1 VLAIDI
7 ANLQTRVAIDP
18 RRLRRAVRLV
28 LTDAG
33 IGSGEISV
41 AIVDDQR
48 IHELNRN
55 FLQHDY
61 ATDVLS
67 FLLETAGPTGP
78 ITGEIVA
85 SGDYAAREAP
95 RYGWS
100 AADEL
105 LLYVI
110 HGSLHLAGYDDLT
123 KRQAAEMR
131 TAETAYLARLGVTRQ
146 QPEARPQRQG
156 RPQQEAPS
164 TVRKAVKR
172 AAKPN
177 QRTATARG
185 KSSSTRAKS
194 RTRVRT

>member
-1 VLAIDI
+1 MLAIDI
-7 ANLQTRVAIDP
+7 ANLQTRVAIDS

-28 LTDAG
+28 LSDAG
-33 IGSGEISV
+33 IRSGEISV

-67 FLLETAGPTGP
+67 FLLESAGPTGP

-100 AADEL
+100 AAEEL

-123 KRQAAEMR
+123 KSQAAEMR
-131 TAETAYLARLGVTRQ
+131 TAETEYLARLGVARQ
-146 QPEARPQRQG
+146 QPEAQPQR
-156 RPQQEAPS
+156 EAPARA
-164 TVRKAVKR
+164 RKPVTR
-172 AAKPN
+172 AAKAN
-177 QRTATARG
+177 QGTASARV

>member
-1 VLAIDI
+1 MLAIDI
-7 ANLQTRVAIDP
+7 ANLQSRVAIDS

-33 IGSGEISV
+33 IRSGEISV

-67 FLLETAGPTGP
+67 FLLESAGPSGP

-123 KRQAAEMR
+123 KSQAAEMR
-131 TAETAYLARLGVTRQ
+131 KAETDYLARLGIERSL
-146 QPEARPQRQG
+146 PEAQ
-156 RPQQEAPS
+156 PQQQARPRRASQLAPG
-164 TVRKAVKR
+164 KAVKR
-172 AAKPN
+172 GAKPKSKL
-177 QRTATARG
+177 ATARG
-185 KSSSTRAKS
+185 KSAATRAKS

>member
-1 VLAIDI
+1 MLAIDI
-7 ANLQTRVAIDP
+7 ANLQSRVAIDS

-33 IGSGEISV
+33 IRSGEISV

-67 FLLETAGPTGP
+67 FLLESAGPSGP

-123 KRQAAEMR
+123 KSQAAVMR
-131 TAETAYLARLGVTRQ
+131 KAETAYLERLGI
-146 QPEARPQRQG
+146 ERPQSALK
-156 RPQQEAPS
+156 PAP
-164 TVRKAVKR
+164 RKTAKR
-172 AAKPN
+172 AAAP
-177 QRTATARG
+177 RSTHATNRRNSSPARAT
-185 KSSSTRAKS
+185 SP
-194 RTRVRT
+194 TRVRT

>member
-1 VLAIDI
+1 MLAIDI
-7 ANLQTRVAIDP
+7 ANLQTRVAIDS

-28 LTDAG
+28 LTEAG
-33 IGSGEISV
+33 IRSGEISV

-67 FLLETAGPTGP
+67 FLLESAGPTGP

-95 RYGWS
+95 RYGWPP
-100 AADEL
+100 ADEL

-110 HGSLHLAGYDDLT
+110 HGALHLAGYDDRT
-123 KRQAAEMR
+123 KSQAAEMR
-131 TAETAYLARLGVTRQ
+131 TAETAYLARLGVE
-146 QPEARPQRQG
+146 P
-156 RPQQEAPS
+156 PQQEARSQQVAPS
-164 TVRKAVKR
+164 ASRKAVKR

>member
-1 VLAIDI
+1 MLAIDI

-18 RRLRRAVRLV
+18 RRLRRAVRIV

-33 IGSGEISV
+33 IRLGEISV
-41 AIVDDQR
+41 AIVDDER
-48 IHELNRN
+48 IHTLNRN

-67 FLLETAGPTGP
+67 FLLESAGPQGP

-85 SGDYAAREAP
+85 SGDTAAREAP

-110 HGSLHLAGYDDLT
+110 HGALHLAGYDDRT
-123 KRQAAEMR
+123 KSQAAAMR
-131 TAETAYLARLGVTRQ
+131 TAETAHLERLGV
-146 QPEARPQRQG
+146 ERPQ
-156 RPQQEAPS
+156 PAPHE
-164 TVRKAVKR
+164 TAKR
-172 AAKPN
+172 TAAPRSKP
-177 QRTATARG
+177 ATARG